1 MTKTAVNRTLESK
14 LEQIGD
20 SAQPVQT
27 DDIAAVVE
35 AVMQSLSG
43 DVSLA
48 EFRLYQELENLADYI
63 QSAKREIAA
72 IRPDDIRSRDIPM
85 ATDELDAVVDAT
97 AEATG
102 AILDAAESLERVAAS
117 LEEQS
122 GEEVRIIATRIYE
135 ACNFQDIT
143 GQRITKVVRTLK
155 HIEGKVDALL
165 TAFGEL
171 KTAAPATT
179 APEGAPPPG
188 DDRSLLHGPQLPDEA
203 KRQDE
208 IDAIFANLK

>member
-1 MTKTAVNRTLESK
+1 MAKPAGNRTIERRLG
-14 LEQIGD
+14 QIIA
-20 SAQPVQT
+20 SAPPAPT
-27 DDIAAVVE
+27 EDIAAVVE
-35 AVMQSLSG
+35 AVMQTLSG

-48 EFRLYQELENLADYI
+48 EFRLYRELEHLADYI
-63 QSAKREIAA
+63 QTAKREISA
-72 IRPDDIRSRDIPM
+72 IRPDEIRHRDIPM
-85 ATDELDAVVDAT
+85 ATDELDAVVGAT

-102 AILDAAESLERVAAS
+102 TILDAAESLERIAAS
-117 LEEQS
+117 IAEPV
-122 GEEVRIIATRIYE
+122 GEEVSTIATRIYE

-155 HIEGKVDALL
+155 HIEGKIDALL

-171 KTAAPATT
+171 KSVAPAAPS
-179 APEGAPPPG
+179 PEEVLPPG
-188 DDRSLLHGPQLPDEA
+188 DERSVLHGPQLPEEA